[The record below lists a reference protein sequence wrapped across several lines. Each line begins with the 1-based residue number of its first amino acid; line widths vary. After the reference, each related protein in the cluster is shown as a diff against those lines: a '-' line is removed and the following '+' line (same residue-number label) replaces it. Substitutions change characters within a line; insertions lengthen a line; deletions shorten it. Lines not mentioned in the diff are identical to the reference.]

1 MAGIFV
7 LIIGWNVFQSL
18 LKNEA
23 FYNMSLRGDKV
34 WQRLLRRYADHLRNK
49 AENSRNSMTPFYQPP
64 PWSPLPLMPYR
75 RNTPTVRV
83 CKKCLKAPG
92 SASHKDNGDGA
103 DRVNKNCDDG
113 QRNEPPL
120 ITSLQTPTPVGLQ
133 TRLQSQ
139 PDSALGKYQDPEDLQ
154 GPCKVMKEV
163 RSKFKQDS
171 PRGVKKVF
179 TSGTEL
185 LCGLHAAQLSMKY
198 QPDFQHVRQPT
209 LEELLDIWKE
219 FQEDAPEG
227 NDNNNFF
234 EVTQLARITQTYL
247 GREGIASR
255 LGVVSPS
262 MGQKMFPIIYSD
274 MEEYKDAEKVL
285 WVYNDEQGSHWEAL
299 RSAEFD
305 DSVDM
310 EAYWKGLLDVSSCG
324 SANSSPKLKIP
335 EEYCPHSAS
344 QPESMPTPTAAAP
357 DKMNGSTQSS
367 KAGSK
372 LVRVAPGAFA
382 TTTEAPHILSWP
394 IASQTGSTSAALI
407 TSRATTRMREKARSE
422 GAPTDSGN
430 IPVTKESLLGRRMV
444 QAA

>member
-1 MAGIFV
+1 
-7 LIIGWNVFQSL
+7 
-18 LKNEA
+18 
-23 FYNMSLRGDKV
+23 
-34 WQRLLRRYADHLRNK
+34 
-49 AENSRNSMTPFYQPP
+49 
-64 PWSPLPLMPYR
+64 MPYR

-92 SASHKDNGDGA
+92 SASHNDNGDGA

-120 ITSLQTPTPVGLQ
+120 ITLLQTPTPVGLQ

-139 PDSALGKYQDPEDLQ
+139 PDSALGKDQDPDDLQ
-154 GPCKVMKEV
+154 GPCKVVKEV

-171 PRGVKKVF
+171 PRGVQKVF

-198 QPDFQHVRQPT
+198 QPDFQHIRQPT

-219 FQEDAPEG
+219 FQKDAPEG

-247 GREGIASR
+247 GREGLASR

-262 MGQKMFPIIYSD
+262 MGQHMFPIIYSD
-274 MEEYKDAEKVL
+274 MEEYKDADKVL

-299 RSAEFD
+299 RSAELD
-305 DSVDM
+305 SSVDM
-310 EAYWKGLLDVSSCG
+310 EEYWKGLLDASSCG
-324 SANSSPKLKIP
+324 SADSSPKLKTA
-335 EEYCPHSAS
+335 EENYPHFVS
-344 QPESMPTPTAAAP
+344 QPESAPTLAVAAP
-357 DKMNGSTQSS
+357 DKTNDSTQCS
-367 KAGSK
+367 KAESK
-372 LVRVAPGAFA
+372 LARVAADA
-382 TTTEAPHILSWP
+382 STTTTEAPYVLSQP
-394 IASQTGSTSAALI
+394 IASHTGSASAALI